1 MNRRQ
6 GAKSHPEGQ
15 APIRIGHVIAWGRRQ
30 GVTQPELRLLMD
42 VGSGAAGL
50 FRIQGCKRV
59 ECWQWQGK
67 QTLLAK
73 GRVGRKELLC
83 AEPFFLN

>member
-1 MNRRQ
+1 
-6 GAKSHPEGQ
+6 
-15 APIRIGHVIAWGRRQ
+15 
-30 GVTQPELRLLMD
+30 MD

-50 FRIQGCKRV
+50 FRIQGCKRF
-59 ECWQWQGK
+59 ESWQWQGK